1 MFKLYDKTN
10 SLQYKRGRYKSGG
23 DTTAFPKK
31 LGWWERDLS
40 FMQREIDDISYEI
53 TIREVGRPDLIGY
66 DVYKR
71 QDLDWLVLQYN
82 NIVDPLEEL
91 YIGKIIVLPSVRR
104 AMFDITS

>member
-10 SLQYKRGRYKSGG
+10 SLQYKRSRYVSGG
-23 DTTAFPKK
+23 ETVSYPKK

-40 FMQREIDDISYEI
+40 FMKREIDDIQYKI
-53 TIREVGRPDLIGY
+53 TIREAGRPDLICY

-71 QDLDWLVLQYN
+71 QDLDWLILQYN

-91 YIGKIIVLPSVRR
+91 YVGRIIELPSVRR
-104 AMFDITS
+104 AILDITS

>member
-1 MFKLYDKTN
+1 MFKLYNKTN
-10 SLQYKRGRYKSGG
+10 SLQYKRGRYNSGG
-23 DTTAFPKK
+23 STIAFPKK

-40 FMQREIDDISYEI
+40 FMERQIDDINYKI

-71 QDLDWLVLQYN
+71 YDLDWLVLQYN
-82 NIVDPLEEL
+82 NIVDPVEEL
-91 YIGKIIVLPSVRR
+91 YIGKIIELPSVRR